1 MRGVEVPTFMYGTAW
16 KEDATRALVE
26 RAIGAGFRA
35 IDTANQRKHYFEAAV
50 GEGVRAAIAAGIVTR
65 DELFLQT
72 KFTFRGGQDHR
83 LPYDPR
89 APIGEQ
95 VGQSLARSLEH
106 LGVAHVDSLV
116 LHGPVGSRGLAG
128 EDWAAWRAMEEAQA
142 RGATRLLGVSNV
154 SAEQLDELCGLARVR
169 PAFVQNR
176 CFAAAGWDA
185 RVRAV
190 AARHDVVYQG
200 FSLLTA
206 NGGALGRAE
215 VRAIAARLG
224 RSVPEVIFRFA
235 LALGMIP
242 LTGTSSDE
250 HMRRDLSVYDLAL
263 TDADVAAILAAR

>member
-1 MRGVEVPTFMYGTAW
+1 M
-16 KEDATRALVE
+16 
-26 RAIGAGFRA
+26 
-35 IDTANQRKHYFEAAV
+35 
-50 GEGVRAAIAAGIVTR
+50 GEGVRAAFAAGHVSR

-72 KFTFRGGQDHR
+72 KFTFRPGQDHR

-95 VGQSLARSLEH
+95 VAQSLARSLEH

-116 LHGPVGSRGLAG
+116 LHGPMGSYGLAG
-128 EDWAAWRAMEEAQA
+128 EDWAAWRAMEEARA
-142 RGATRLLGVSNV
+142 RGLTRLLGVSNV
-154 SAEQLDELCGLARVR
+154 SAEQLDELCGLAKEK

-176 CFAAAGWDA
+176 CYASAGWDA

-190 AARHDVVYQG
+190 AARNDVVYQG

-206 NGGALGRAE
+206 NGAALRRPD
-215 VRAIAARLG
+215 VRAIALMGSHARLE

-250 HMRRDLSVYDLAL
+250 HMRRDLSVYDFAL
-263 TDADVAAILAAR
+263 TDADVAAILAASDG